1 MSASSH
7 VDPPQH
13 HHLHGF
19 STNTQLMMNL
29 FSKGELE
36 LLGGGEGL
44 RDDIGGPGISW
55 SANRLPED
63 MYPASGLGLAAAY
76 HDIKT
81 RLASLERENSS
92 IKRKLKH
99 YEVKFPMISEFGEE
113 RIVFY
118 SCEPIIKDTSVI
130 QSQTTNLQQR
140 INSLTQELQKSKER
154 EERLEEVIQAYEKIH
169 LEKSN
174 LQRDLDKMTTLAE
187 QHVERICSLES
198 ALRQRETSL
207 QKLSAQL
214 HSKDA
219 HQSELHASL
228 DVPREGRGPTL
239 QSSRSLDA
247 LSDLKL
253 QRLEAELEGA
263 RHQAEG
269 ACQREKELRAELQ
282 RLQQEVA
289 QLQEAQ
295 RQSQEM
301 APHCEHCDVEWIKK
315 AGDEQVNLALAY
327 TELTE
332 ELGRVRS
339 LAAKQSDLLR
349 YLSQE
354 PGRSLDK
361 VIGARTSGNRL
372 HFAISRP
379 PPTSQHLS
387 PTSPQCPSLSPDRLL
402 PTPSP
407 PLSLCDGPASYS
419 QQPTSSRLRA
429 KFQGRR
435 SYSEVSDPSAMQ
447 RPPTCFMRDPV
458 STLPKPRPLLGETQG
473 YSHNKSQLHTMLVG
487 LVRPASAHGAGG
499 GKGVGGGG
507 ERGGGSSLSSSPHHR
522 ALDLG
527 FPMPAEVHHLCRL
540 DNQPEPTPLV
550 TPPQSSDDE
559 EDVCMFLSPADSP
572 PRTLGAIGIVSSPPR
587 EQPLYPLFPSPRKQS
602 HHPSFSAPEGPS
614 TLACHLPPYMN
625 TEHAQSWPSINL
637 WMESEESAVRSCP
650 LCQLTFPT
658 GYPDDALIKHIDS
671 HLENSKI

>member
-1 MSASSH
+1 MKTEYQQDRELNKMAGLQTHPTS
-7 VDPPQH
+7 QH
-13 HHLHGF
+13 
-19 STNTQLMMNL
+19 SQLMMNL

-140 INSLTQELQKSKER
+140 INSLTQE
-154 EERLEEVIQAYEKIH
+154 
-169 LEKSN
+169 
-174 LQRDLDKMTTLAE
+174 
-187 QHVERICSLES
+187 HVERICSLES

-354 PGRSLDK
+354 P
-361 VIGARTSGNRL
+361 V
-372 HFAISRP
+372 SRP

-587 EQPLYPLFPSPRKQS
+587 EQPLYPSFPSPRKQS

>member
-1 MSASSH
+1 
-7 VDPPQH
+7 
-13 HHLHGF
+13 
-19 STNTQLMMNL
+19 MMDL
-29 FSKGELE
+29 FRRGELG

-44 RDDIGGPGISW
+44 RDDVAVSGISW
-55 SANRLPED
+55 SANRLPDD
-63 MYPASGLGLAAAY
+63 MYPASGLALAAAY

-113 RIVFY
+113 RILCC
-118 SCEPIIKDTSVI
+118 SCEPIVKDTSVI
-130 QSQTTNLQQR
+130 QSETTNLQQR

-174 LQRDLDKMTTLAE
+174 VQRDLDKM
-187 QHVERICSLES
+187 
-198 ALRQRETSL
+198 
-207 QKLSAQL
+207 KLSVQL
-214 HSKDA
+214 RSKDA
-219 HQSELHASL
+219 LKSQLHASL

-282 RLQQEVA
+282 RLQQEVD

-295 RQSQEM
+295 RQDLS
-301 APHCEHCDVEWIKK
+301 PHCEHCDVEWIKK

-332 ELGRVRS
+332 ELGRVRN
-339 LAAKQSDLLR
+339 LAVKQSDLLR
-349 YLSQE
+349 HVSQE
-354 PGRSLDK
+354 PVS
-361 VIGARTSGNRL
+361 
-372 HFAISRP
+372 HP
-379 PPTSQHLS
+379 PPAPQRLS
-387 PTSPQCPSLSPDRLL
+387 PTSPQRPPLSPDRLL
-402 PTPSP
+402 PTTSP
-407 PLSLCDGPASYS
+407 PLSPSGGPASYS
-419 QQPTSSRLRA
+419 HQPTSSRLRA

-435 SYSEVSDPSAMQ
+435 SYSEVSDPSAIQ
-447 RPPTCFMRDPV
+447 RAPARLMRDPV
-458 STLPKPRPLLGETQG
+458 STLPKPRPLLGELQG
-473 YSHNKSQLHTMLVG
+473 YGLQTKPQLRTALVG

-499 GKGVGGGG
+499 ERGGGGGG
-507 ERGGGSSLSSSPHHR
+507 ERGGGSSLSNSPHHC

-527 FPMPAEVHHLCRL
+527 FPLAAEVHHFCRL
-540 DNQPEPTPLV
+540 DNPPEPTPLV

-559 EDVCMFLSPADSP
+559 EDVCTYLSPAASP
-572 PRTLGAIGIVSSPPR
+572 PRTLGAIGIGSPSPR
-587 EQPLYPLFPSPRKQS
+587 EQPLHPSFQSPRKQP
-602 HHPSFSAPEGPS
+602 HHPSFSAPEGPA
-614 TLACHLPPYMN
+614 TLSCHLPPYMN

-637 WMESEESAVRSCP
+637 WMESEESAVRNCP

>member
-1 MSASSH
+1 M
-7 VDPPQH
+7 D
-13 HHLHGF
+13 
-19 STNTQLMMNL
+19 L
-29 FSKGELE
+29 FRRGELG

-44 RDDIGGPGISW
+44 RDDVAVSGISW
-55 SANRLPED
+55 STNRLPDD
-63 MYPASGLGLAAAY
+63 MYPASGLALAAAY

-99 YEVKFPMISEFGEE
+99 YEFPVMSDFGEE
-113 RIVFY
+113 RILCC
-118 SCEPIIKDTSVI
+118 SCEPIIKDTSII
-130 QSQTTNLQQR
+130 QSETTNLQQR
-140 INSLTQELQKSKER
+140 VNSLTQELQKSKER

-174 LQRDLDKMTTLAE
+174 VQRDLDKMTTLAE
-187 QHVERICSLES
+187 QHVEQIRSLES

-207 QKLSAQL
+207 QKLSVQL
-214 HSKDA
+214 HSKDVQTQR
-219 HQSELHASL
+219 HVGL

-263 RHQAEG
+263 RHQADG

-295 RQSQEM
+295 RQSQES
-301 APHCEHCDVEWIKK
+301 HCEHCDVEWIKK

-332 ELGRVRS
+332 ELGRIRN
-339 LAAKQSDLLR
+339 LAVKQGDLLHHV
-349 YLSQE
+349 SQE
-354 PGRSLDK
+354 P
-361 VIGARTSGNRL
+361 V
-372 HFAISRP
+372 SRP
-379 PPTSQHLS
+379 PPAPQRLS
-387 PTSPQCPSLSPDRLL
+387 PTSPQRPSLSPDRLL

-407 PLSLCDGPASYS
+407 PLSPNDGPASYS
-419 QQPTSSRLRA
+419 HQPTSSRLRA

-435 SYSEVSDPSAMQ
+435 SYSEVSDPSAIQ
-447 RPPTCFMRDPV
+447 RPQARLLRDPV
-458 STLPKPRPLLGETQG
+458 STLPKPRPLLGESQAYG
-473 YSHNKSQLHTMLVG
+473 QNKPQLRTSLVG

-499 GKGVGGGG
+499 ERGGGGGGGG
-507 ERGGGSSLSSSPHHR
+507 ERGGGSSLSSSPHHC

-527 FPMPAEVHHLCRL
+527 FPLNAEVHHFRHL
-540 DNQPEPTPLV
+540 DNPPEPTPLV

-559 EDVCMFLSPADSP
+559 EDVCPYLSPAASP
-572 PRTLGAIGIVSSPPR
+572 PRTLGAIVIGSASPR
-587 EQPLYPLFPSPRKQS
+587 EPPLHPSFPSPRKQP
-602 HHPSFSAPEGPS
+602 HHPSFSAPEGPA
-614 TLACHLPPYMN
+614 TLSCHLPPYMN

>member
-1 MSASSH
+1 MSDSSH

-13 HHLHGF
+13 HQHHHLHGF
-19 STNTQLMMNL
+19 PTEPYLMMDL
-29 FSKGELE
+29 FGRAELG

-44 RDDIGGPGISW
+44 RDDVGIPGISW
-55 SANRLPED
+55 SANRLPD
-63 MYPASGLGLAAAY
+63 DVYPTSGLALAAAY

-99 YEVKFPMISEFGEE
+99 YEFPMISEFGEE
-113 RIVFY
+113 RILCCSY
-118 SCEPIIKDTSVI
+118 EPIMKDTSVI
-130 QSQTTNLQQR
+130 QSETTNMQQR
-140 INSLTQELQKSKER
+140 INSLTQELQKGKER

-174 LQRDLDKMTTLAE
+174 VQRDLDKMSHLYLSLCMCQTTLAE
-187 QHVERICSLES
+187 QHVERIHSLEA

-214 HSKDA
+214 RSKDG
-219 HQSELHASL
+219 HQSQLHASL
-228 DVPREGRGPTL
+228 DVPREGRGPML

-253 QRLEAELEGA
+253 QQLEAELEGA

-295 RQSQEM
+295 TQSQELSL
-301 APHCEHCDVEWIKK
+301 HCEHCDVEWIKK

-349 YLSQE
+349 HVSQD
-354 PGRSLDK
+354 P
-361 VIGARTSGNRL
+361 V
-372 HFAISRP
+372 SRP
-379 PPTSQHLS
+379 NPAPQLLS
-387 PTSPQCPSLSPDRLL
+387 PTSPQRPSLSPDRLL
-402 PTPSP
+402 PSPSP
-407 PLSLCDGPASYS
+407 PLSPVDGPASYS
-419 QQPTSSRLRA
+419 HQPTSSRLRA

-435 SYSEVSDPSAMQ
+435 SYSEVSDPSAIQ
-447 RPPTCFMRDPV
+447 RPPARLMRDPV
-458 STLPKPRPLLGETQG
+458 STLPKPRSILSETQG
-473 YSHNKSQLHTMLVG
+473 YSKTKSHLLG

-499 GKGVGGGG
+499 ERRVGGGG
-507 ERGGGSSLSSSPHHR
+507 AERGGGSSLSSSPHHC

-527 FPMPAEVHHLCRL
+527 FPMVAEVHHFCRL
-540 DNQPEPTPLV
+540 DDPLEPTPLV

-559 EDVCMFLSPADSP
+559 EDVCTYLSPAASP
-572 PRTLGAIGIVSSPPR
+572 PRTLGAKGIGSLSPR
-587 EQPLYPLFPSPRKQS
+587 EQPIHPLFPSPRKQP
-602 HHPSFSAPEGPS
+602 HHPSFSAPEGPA
-614 TLACHLPPYMN
+614 TLSCHLPLYMN

-637 WMESEESAVRSCP
+637 WMESEESATRSCP

>member
-1 MSASSH
+1 
-7 VDPPQH
+7 
-13 HHLHGF
+13 
-19 STNTQLMMNL
+19 MMDL
-29 FSKGELE
+29 YGRGELG
-36 LLGGGEGL
+36 LLGGGESL
-44 RDDIGGPGISW
+44 RDDMGGSGITW
-55 SANRLPED
+55 SANRLSED
-63 MYPASGLGLAAAY
+63 MYPSSGLALAAAY

-99 YEVKFPMISEFGEE
+99 YEFPMISEFGEE
-113 RIVFY
+113 RIVCC
-118 SCEPIIKDTSVI
+118 SCEPIIKDASVI
-130 QSQTTNLQQR
+130 QSETTNLQQR

-174 LQRDLDKMTTLAE
+174 VQRDLDKMTTLAE

-207 QKLSAQL
+207 QKIGTQL
-214 HSKDA
+214 RSKEA
-219 HQSELHASL
+219 RQSQLHASL

-253 QRLEAELEGA
+253 QRLEAELDGA

-269 ACQREKELRAELQ
+269 ACQREKEMRVELQ
-282 RLQQEVA
+282 RLQQEA
-289 QLQEAQ
+289 SQLQKAQ
-295 RQSQEM
+295 RQSQEL

-332 ELGRVRS
+332 ELGRVRN

-349 YLSQE
+349 HVSQE
-354 PGRSLDK
+354 PG
-361 VIGARTSGNRL
+361 
-372 HFAISRP
+372 SRP
-379 PPTSQHLS
+379 PATPQRLS
-387 PTSPQCPSLSPDRLL
+387 PTSPQRPSLSPERLL

-407 PLSLCDGPASYS
+407 PLSLCDSPASYS

-435 SYSEVSDPSAMQ
+435 SYSEVSDPSAIH
-447 RPPTCFMRDPV
+447 RPPARLMRDPV

-473 YSHNKSQLHTMLVG
+473 YSQNKHQLRTALLG
-487 LVRPASAHGAGG
+487 LVRPASAHG
-499 GKGVGGGG
+499 G
-507 ERGGGSSLSSSPHHR
+507 ERGGGGGGRERAGGSSLTSSPHHC

-527 FPMPAEVHHLCRL
+527 FPRAAEGHHFCRL
-540 DNQPEPTPLV
+540 DDPPEPTPLV

-559 EDVCMFLSPADSP
+559 EDVCAYLSPADSP
-572 PRTLGAIGIVSSPPR
+572 PRTLGAIGILSSSPR
-587 EQPLYPLFPSPRKQS
+587 EQPLHPSFPSPRKQP
-602 HHPSFSAPEGPS
+602 HHPSFSAPEGPA
-614 TLACHLPPYMN
+614 TLSCHLPPYMN

>member
-1 MSASSH
+1 M
-7 VDPPQH
+7 D
-13 HHLHGF
+13 
-19 STNTQLMMNL
+19 
-29 FSKGELE
+29 
-36 LLGGGEGL
+36 
-44 RDDIGGPGISW
+44 
-55 SANRLPED
+55 
-63 MYPASGLGLAAAY
+63 
-76 HDIKT
+76 KT
-81 RLASLERENSS
+81 L
-92 IKRKLKH
+92 
-99 YEVKFPMISEFGEE
+99 
-113 RIVFY
+113 
-118 SCEPIIKDTSVI
+118 D
-130 QSQTTNLQQR
+130 
-140 INSLTQELQKSKER
+140 LQKSKER
-154 EERLEEVIQAYEKIH
+154 EERLEEVLQAYEKIH

-295 RQSQEM
+295 RQEM

-354 PGRSLDK
+354 P
-361 VIGARTSGNRL
+361 V
-372 HFAISRP
+372 SRP

-499 GKGVGGGG
+499 GKGSAHASAPCKLNVK
-507 ERGGGSSLSSSPHHR
+507 RHFSYR
-522 ALDLG
+522 
-527 FPMPAEVHHLCRL
+527 FWV
-540 DNQPEPTPLV
+540 PLV
-550 TPPQSSDDE
+550 
-559 EDVCMFLSPADSP
+559 
-572 PRTLGAIGIVSSPPR
+572 
-587 EQPLYPLFPSPRKQS
+587 
-602 HHPSFSAPEGPS
+602 SAPEGPS

>member
-1 MSASSH
+1 MSHSSH

-13 HHLHGF
+13 RQKHHLHRRGF
-19 STNTQLMMNL
+19 STESYLMMDL
-29 FSKGELE
+29 FRRGELG

-44 RDDIGGPGISW
+44 RDDVGVSGISW
-55 SANRLPED
+55 SANRLSED
-63 MYPASGLGLAAAY
+63 VYPASGLALAAAY

-113 RIVFY
+113 RILCC
-118 SCEPIIKDTSVI
+118 SCDSIIKDTSVI
-130 QSQTTNLQQR
+130 QSETTNLQQR
-140 INSLTQELQKSKER
+140 VNSLTQELQKSKER

-174 LQRDLDKMTTLAE
+174 VQRDLDKMTTLAE
-187 QHVERICSLES
+187 QHMERICSLES

-214 HSKDA
+214 RSKDA
-219 HQSELHASL
+219 HQSQLHASL

-269 ACQREKELRAELQ
+269 ACQREKELRVELQ

-295 RQSQEM
+295 SQSQELP
-301 APHCEHCDVEWIKK
+301 AHCEHCDVEWIKK

-332 ELGRVRS
+332 ELGRVHG
-339 LAAKQSDLLR
+339 LAIKQSDLLR
-349 YLSQE
+349 QVSQE
-354 PGRSLDK
+354 PVPR
-361 VIGARTSGNRL
+361 AHPAPQR
-372 HFAISRP
+372 
-379 PPTSQHLS
+379 LS
-387 PTSPQCPSLSPDRLL
+387 PNSSQRASLSPDRLL
-402 PTPSP
+402 PTTSP
-407 PLSLCDGPASYS
+407 PLSPNAGPASYS
-419 QQPTSSRLRA
+419 HQPTSSRLRA

-435 SYSEVSDPSAMQ
+435 SYSEVSDPSAVQ
-447 RPPTCFMRDPV
+447 RAPARLMRDPV
-458 STLPKPRPLLGETQG
+458 STLPKPRSLLGEMHG
-473 YSHNKSQLHTMLVG
+473 YGQTKAQLRT
-487 LVRPASAHGAGG
+487 
-499 GKGVGGGG
+499 
-507 ERGGGSSLSSSPHHR
+507 SL
-522 ALDLG
+522 
-527 FPMPAEVHHLCRL
+527 VHHFCHL

-559 EDVCMFLSPADSP
+559 EDVCAFLSPLGSP
-572 PRTLGAIGIVSSPPR
+572 PQTLGAIGISSSSPR
-587 EQPLYPLFPSPRKQS
+587 EHSICPSFPSPRKQP
-602 HHPSFSAPEGPS
+602 HHPSFSAPEGPA
-614 TLACHLPPYMN
+614 TLSCHLPPYMN

-637 WMESEESAVRSCP
+637 WMESEESTIRSCP

>member
-1 MSASSH
+1 
-7 VDPPQH
+7 
-13 HHLHGF
+13 
-19 STNTQLMMNL
+19 MMDL
-29 FSKGELE
+29 FGRGELG

-44 RDDIGGPGISW
+44 KDDVGVPGISW
-55 SANRLPED
+55 SANHLLDD
-63 MYPASGLGLAAAY
+63 MYPASGLALAAAY

-99 YEVKFPMISEFGEE
+99 YEVKFPVIDDFGGEK
-113 RIVFY
+113 ILCH
-118 SCEPIIKDTSVI
+118 SCEPLLNDKSLL
-130 QSQTTNLQQR
+130 QSETTNLQQR

-154 EERLEEVIQAYEKIH
+154 EERLAEVIEAYEKIH

-174 LQRDLDKMTTLAE
+174 VQRELDKMTTLAE
-187 QHVERICSLES
+187 QHVERIHSLES
-198 ALRQRETSL
+198 VLRQRENSL

-214 HSKDA
+214 RSKDA
-219 HQSELHASL
+219 HRPQSYANLN
-228 DVPREGRGPTL
+228 VPRGRGPTL

-269 ACQREKELRAELQ
+269 ACHREKELRAELQ
-282 RLQQEVA
+282 RLQLEVGQFREKRRQAQEVM
-289 QLQEAQ
+289 
-295 RQSQEM
+295 S
-301 APHCEHCDVEWIKK
+301 HCEHCDVEWIKK

-332 ELGRVRS
+332 ELGRLRD
-339 LAAKQSDLLR
+339 LAAKQTDLLR
-349 YLSQE
+349 QTSQE
-354 PGRSLDK
+354 S
-361 VIGARTSGNRL
+361 VT
-372 HFAISRP
+372 RP
-379 PPTSQHLS
+379 LSAPQRLS
-387 PTSPQCPSLSPDRLL
+387 PTSPQRHPSLSPDRLL
-402 PTPSP
+402 PTASP
-407 PLSLCDGPASYS
+407 PVSPSNGPASYS
-419 QQPTSSRLRA
+419 HQPTSSRLRA

-435 SYSEVSDPSAMQ
+435 SYSEVSDPSAVQ
-447 RPPTCFMRDPV
+447 WPPVRLIRDLV

-473 YSHNKSQLHTMLVG
+473 YTQNKPQLRASIVG

-499 GKGVGGGG
+499 ERGGGGGG

-522 ALDLG
+522 GLDLG
-527 FPMPAEVHHLCRL
+527 FPLPTEVCHFHHH
-540 DNQPEPTPLV
+540 DSPPEPTPLV

-559 EDVCMFLSPADSP
+559 EDVCTYLSPAASP
-572 PRTLGAIGIVSSPPR
+572 PQTLGATGISSSSPR
-587 EQPLYPLFPSPRKQS
+587 EKPALHPSFPSPRKQPN
-602 HHPSFSAPEGPS
+602 HPSFSAPEGPT
-614 TLACHLPPYMN
+614 TLSCHLPAYLN
-625 TEHAQSWPSINL
+625 ATHAQSWPSINL
-637 WMESEESAVRSCP
+637 WMESEESAARNCP

>member
-1 MSASSH
+1 MQMIGKASY
-7 VDPPQH
+7 
-13 HHLHGF
+13 
-19 STNTQLMMNL
+19 LMMDL
-29 FSKGELE
+29 FGRAELG

-44 RDDIGGPGISW
+44 RDDVGIPGISW
-55 SANRLPED
+55 SANRLPD
-63 MYPASGLGLAAAY
+63 DVYPTSGLALAAAY

-99 YEVKFPMISEFGEE
+99 YEFPMISEFGEE
-113 RIVFY
+113 RILCCSY
-118 SCEPIIKDTSVI
+118 EPIMKDTSVI
-130 QSQTTNLQQR
+130 QSETTNMQQR
-140 INSLTQELQKSKER
+140 INSLTQE
-154 EERLEEVIQAYEKIH
+154 
-169 LEKSN
+169 
-174 LQRDLDKMTTLAE
+174 TTLAE
-187 QHVERICSLES
+187 QHVERIHSLEA

-214 HSKDA
+214 RSKDG
-219 HQSELHASL
+219 HQSQLHASL
-228 DVPREGRGPTL
+228 DVPREGRGPML

-253 QRLEAELEGA
+253 QQLEAELEGA

-295 RQSQEM
+295 TQSQELSL
-301 APHCEHCDVEWIKK
+301 HCEHCDVEWIKK

-349 YLSQE
+349 HVSQD
-354 PGRSLDK
+354 P
-361 VIGARTSGNRL
+361 V
-372 HFAISRP
+372 SRP
-379 PPTSQHLS
+379 NPAPQLLS
-387 PTSPQCPSLSPDRLL
+387 PTSPQRPSLSPDRLL
-402 PTPSP
+402 PSPSP
-407 PLSLCDGPASYS
+407 PLSPVDGPASYS
-419 QQPTSSRLRA
+419 HQPTSSRLRA

-435 SYSEVSDPSAMQ
+435 SYSEVSDPSAIQ
-447 RPPTCFMRDPV
+447 RPPARLMRDPV
-458 STLPKPRPLLGETQG
+458 STLPKPRSILSETQG
-473 YSHNKSQLHTMLVG
+473 YSKTKSHLLG

-499 GKGVGGGG
+499 ERRVGGGG
-507 ERGGGSSLSSSPHHR
+507 AERGGGSSLSSSPHHC

-527 FPMPAEVHHLCRL
+527 FPMVAEVHHFCRL
-540 DNQPEPTPLV
+540 DDPLEPTPLV

-559 EDVCMFLSPADSP
+559 E
-572 PRTLGAIGIVSSPPR
+572 
-587 EQPLYPLFPSPRKQS
+587 
-602 HHPSFSAPEGPS
+602 
-614 TLACHLPPYMN
+614 
-625 TEHAQSWPSINL
+625 L
-637 WMESEESAVRSCP
+637 WMESEESATRSCP

>member
-1 MSASSH
+1 MSTLLSTMH
-7 VDPPQH
+7 QH
-13 HHLHGF
+13 RHLHGF
-19 STNTQLMMNL
+19 STEI
-29 FSKGELE
+29 GELG
-36 LLGGGEGL
+36 LLGGEGL
-44 RDDIGGPGISW
+44 RDDVAVSGISW
-55 SANRLPED
+55 SADRLPED
-63 MYPASGLGLAAAY
+63 MYPASGLALAAAY

-99 YEVKFPMISEFGEE
+99 YEFPMISEFGEE
-113 RIVFY
+113 RILCC

-130 QSQTTNLQQR
+130 QSETTNLQQR
-140 INSLTQELQKSKER
+140 INSLTHELQKSKER

-174 LQRDLDKMTTLAE
+174 VQRDLDKMTTLAE
-187 QHVERICSLES
+187 QHVEQICSLES
-198 ALRQRETSL
+198 AVRQRETSL

-214 HSKDA
+214 RSKDA
-219 HQSELHASL
+219 HHSQLHASL
-228 DVPREGRGPTL
+228 NVPREGRGPTL
-239 QSSRSLDA
+239 QSSHSLDA

-263 RHQAEG
+263 RHQAEAAG
-269 ACQREKELRAELQ
+269 QREKELRAEFQ

-289 QLQEAQ
+289 LLQEAQ
-295 RQSQEM
+295 RQPRDLST
-301 APHCEHCDVEWIKK
+301 HCEHCDVEWIKK

-332 ELGRVRS
+332 ELGRVRN
-339 LAAKQSDLLR
+339 LAVKQSDILR
-349 YLSQE
+349 LVSQE
-354 PGRSLDK
+354 PVS
-361 VIGARTSGNRL
+361 RL
-372 HFAISRP
+372 TATPQR
-379 PPTSQHLS
+379 LS
-387 PTSPQCPSLSPDRLL
+387 PTSSQRPSLSPDRHL

-407 PLSLCDGPASYS
+407 PLSPSNGPASYS
-419 QQPTSSRLRA
+419 HQPTCSRLRA

-435 SYSEVSDPSAMQ
+435 SYSEVSDPSGIH
-447 RPPTCFMRDPV
+447 RPRAQLMRDPV
-458 STLPKPRPLLGETQG
+458 STLPKPRPLLGEMQG
-473 YSHNKSQLHTMLVG
+473 YGQTKSQLRTSLVG

-499 GKGVGGGG
+499 ERGGGGGG
-507 ERGGGSSLSSSPHHR
+507 ERCGGSSLSSSPRHC

-527 FPMPAEVHHLCRL
+527 FPLAAEVHHFCRL
-540 DNQPEPTPLV
+540 DDPPEPTPLV

-559 EDVCMFLSPADSP
+559 EDVCSYLSPPASP
-572 PRTLGAIGIVSSPPR
+572 PRTLGAIGIGSSSPR
-587 EQPLYPLFPSPRKQS
+587 EQPLHPSFPSPRKQP
-602 HHPSFSAPEGPS
+602 HHPSFSSPEGPA
-614 TLACHLPPYMN
+614 TLSCHLPPYMN

>member
-1 MSASSH
+1 M
-7 VDPPQH
+7 D
-13 HHLHGF
+13 
-19 STNTQLMMNL
+19 L
-29 FSKGELE
+29 FRRGELG
-36 LLGGGEGL
+36 LLGGGGEGL
-44 RDDIGGPGISW
+44 RDDVGVPGISW

-63 MYPASGLGLAAAY
+63 MYPASGLALAAAY

-99 YEVKFPMISEFGEE
+99 YEVKFPVISDFGEE
-113 RIVFY
+113 RILCC
-118 SCEPIIKDTSVI
+118 SCEPIFKDTSVI
-130 QSQTTNLQQR
+130 QSETTNLQQR

-174 LQRDLDKMTTLAE
+174 VQRDLDKMTTLAE
-187 QHVERICSLES
+187 QHMERICGLES

-214 HSKDA
+214 RSKDA
-219 HQSELHASL
+219 HQSQLHASL

-239 QSSRSLDA
+239 QSSHSLDA

-263 RHQAEG
+263 QQQAQG
-269 ACQREKELRAELQ
+269 ACQREKELRAEFQ
-282 RLQQEVA
+282 RVQQEVA

-295 RQSQEM
+295 RQSQELS
-301 APHCEHCDVEWIKK
+301 PHCEHCNVEWIKK

-332 ELGRVRS
+332 ELGRVRN
-339 LAAKQSDLLR
+339 LAVKQSELLR
-349 YLSQE
+349 HVSQE
-354 PGRSLDK
+354 PP
-361 VIGARTSGNRL
+361 V
-372 HFAISRP
+372 SRP
-379 PPTSQHLS
+379 SPAPQRLS
-387 PTSPQCPSLSPDRLL
+387 PTSPQHPSLSPDRLL
-402 PTPSP
+402 PNPSP
-407 PLSLCDGPASYS
+407 PLSPNDGPASYS
-419 QQPTSSRLRA
+419 HQPTCSRLRA

-435 SYSEVSDPSAMQ
+435 SYSEVSDPSGIH
-447 RPPTCFMRDPV
+447 RPPARLMRDPV
-458 STLPKPRPLLGETQG
+458 STLPKPRPLLGEMQG
-473 YSHNKSQLHTMLVG
+473 YGQNKPQLRTSLVG

-499 GKGVGGGG
+499 ERGGGGGG
-507 ERGGGSSLSSSPHHR
+507 ERAGGSSLSSSPHQS

-527 FPMPAEVHHLCRL
+527 FPLATEIHHFRRL
-540 DNQPEPTPLV
+540 DNPPEPTPLV

-559 EDVCMFLSPADSP
+559 EDVCTYLSPAASP
-572 PRTLGAIGIVSSPPR
+572 PRTLGAIGIGSSSPR
-587 EQPLYPLFPSPRKQS
+587 EQPLHPSFPSPRKQP
-602 HHPSFSAPEGPS
+602 HHPSFSSPEGPA
-614 TLACHLPPYMN
+614 TLSCHLPLYMN

>member
-1 MSASSH
+1 
-7 VDPPQH
+7 
-13 HHLHGF
+13 
-19 STNTQLMMNL
+19 MMDL
-29 FSKGELE
+29 FGRGELG

-44 RDDIGGPGISW
+44 RDDVPGIRW

-63 MYPASGLGLAAAY
+63 MYPASGLALAAAY
-76 HDIKT
+76 HDIKI

-99 YEVKFPMISEFGEE
+99 YEVKFPMISGFGEE
-113 RIVFY
+113 GILCC
-118 SCEPIIKDTSVI
+118 SCDPMIKDTSTI
-130 QSQTTNLQQR
+130 QSETTNLQQR
-140 INSLTQELQKSKER
+140 INSLTQELQQSKER

-174 LQRDLDKMTTLAE
+174 VQRDLDKMTTLAE

-198 ALRQRETSL
+198 ALRQRENSL
-207 QKLSAQL
+207 QKLSAKL
-214 HSKDA
+214 RTKDT
-219 HQSELHASL
+219 HQTQLHASL

-263 RHQAEG
+263 LHQAEG
-269 ACQREKELRAELQ
+269 ACQREKELRAEVQ

-295 RQSQEM
+295 RQSQDLS
-301 APHCEHCDVEWIKK
+301 PHCEHCDVEWIKK

-332 ELGRVRS
+332 ELGRIRS
-339 LAAKQSDLLR
+339 LAVKQSDLLR
-349 YLSQE
+349 HVSQE
-354 PGRSLDK
+354 PVS
-361 VIGARTSGNRL
+361 
-372 HFAISRP
+372 HP
-379 PPTSQHLS
+379 PLASQHFS

-407 PLSLCDGPASYS
+407 PLSPSNGPASYS
-419 QQPTSSRLRA
+419 HQPTSNRLRA

-435 SYSEVSDPSAMQ
+435 SYSEVSDPSVIH
-447 RPPTCFMRDPV
+447 RPSACLRRDTV
-458 STLPKPRPLLGETQG
+458 STLPKPRTILGETQA
-473 YSHNKSQLHTMLVG
+473 YSQAKPQIRTSLAG

-499 GKGVGGGG
+499 ERGGGGGG
-507 ERGGGSSLSSSPHHR
+507 ERGGGSSLTSTPHHC

-527 FPMPAEVHHLCRL
+527 FPLAAEVHHFCRL
-540 DNQPEPTPLV
+540 DNPPEPTPLV

-559 EDVCMFLSPADSP
+559 EDVCTYLSPAASP
-572 PRTLGAIGIVSSPPR
+572 PRTLGAIGIGSSSPR
-587 EQPLYPLFPSPRKQS
+587 EQPLHSSFTSPRKQP
-602 HHPSFSAPEGPS
+602 HLPSISAPEGNT
-614 TLACHLPPYMN
+614 TLSCHLPPYMN

-637 WMESEESAVRSCP
+637 WMESEENAVRSCP

>member
-1 MSASSH
+1 
-7 VDPPQH
+7 
-13 HHLHGF
+13 
-19 STNTQLMMNL
+19 MMDL
-29 FSKGELE
+29 FRRGELG

-44 RDDIGGPGISW
+44 RDDVGISDISW
-55 SANRLPED
+55 SPTQLPED
-63 MYPASGLGLAAAY
+63 IYPASGLALAAAY

-92 IKRKLKH
+92 IKRKLKR

-113 RIVFY
+113 RTLCC
-118 SCEPIIKDTSVI
+118 SCEPIIKDTSEI
-130 QSQTTNLQQR
+130 QSETTNLQQR

-169 LEKSN
+169 IEKSN
-174 LQRDLDKMTTLAE
+174 VQRDLDKMTTLAE
-187 QHVERICSLES
+187 QHVEQICSLES

-207 QKLSAQL
+207 HKLSAQL
-214 HSKDA
+214 RSKDA
-219 HQSELHASL
+219 HQSHVHASL
-228 DVPREGRGPTL
+228 DVPREGRGLTL

-253 QRLEAELEGA
+253 QRLEAELERA

-269 ACQREKELRAELQ
+269 ACHREKEQRAELQ
-282 RLQQEVA
+282 RLQKEVA

-301 APHCEHCDVEWIKK
+301 PPHCEHCDVEWIQK

-339 LAAKQSDLLR
+339 LTVKQSDLLR
-349 YLSQE
+349 HVSQE
-354 PGRSLDK
+354 AVS
-361 VIGARTSGNRL
+361 
-372 HFAISRP
+372 HP
-379 PPTSQHLS
+379 PPAPQRLS
-387 PTSPQCPSLSPDRLL
+387 PTSPQHPLLSPDRLL

-407 PLSLCDGPASYS
+407 PLSPNDGPASYS
-419 QQPTSSRLRA
+419 PAPQRLSPTSPQHPLLSPDRLLPTPSPPLSPNDGPASYSHQPTSSRLRA

-435 SYSEVSDPSAMQ
+435 SYSEVSDLSAIQ
-447 RPPTCFMRDPV
+447 RPTARLMNDPV
-458 STLPKPRPLLGETQG
+458 STLPKSRPLLGEMHGYGQTKTQLRT
-473 YSHNKSQLHTMLVG
+473 SLVG

-499 GKGVGGGG
+499 ERGGGGGG
-507 ERGGGSSLSSSPHHR
+507 ERGGGSSLSSSPHHC

-527 FPMPAEVHHLCRL
+527 FPLAAEVHHFCRL
-540 DNQPEPTPLV
+540 DNSPEPTPLV

-559 EDVCMFLSPADSP
+559 EDVCTYLSPAASP
-572 PRTLGAIGIVSSPPR
+572 PRTLGAIGIGSSSPRKLPL
-587 EQPLYPLFPSPRKQS
+587 QPSFPSPRKLP
-602 HHPSFSAPEGPS
+602 HHPSFSAPEGPA
-614 TLACHLPPYMN
+614 TLSCRLPPYMN
-625 TEHAQSWPSINL
+625 NEHAQSWPSINL
-637 WMESEESAVRSCP
+637 WMESEESTVRSCP

>member
-1 MSASSH
+1 
-7 VDPPQH
+7 
-13 HHLHGF
+13 
-19 STNTQLMMNL
+19 MMDL
-29 FSKGELE
+29 FRRGELG

-44 RDDIGGPGISW
+44 RDDGGVSGISW

-63 MYPASGLGLAAAY
+63 MYPASGLALAAAY

-99 YEVKFPMISEFGEE
+99 YEFPMISEFGEE
-113 RIVFY
+113 RILCC
-118 SCEPIIKDTSVI
+118 SCEPIIKDTTVI
-130 QSQTTNLQQR
+130 QSETTNLQQR

-174 LQRDLDKMTTLAE
+174 VQRDLDKMTTLAE

-198 ALRQRETSL
+198 ALRQRESSL

-214 HSKDA
+214 RSKDA
-219 HQSELHASL
+219 HQSQLHTSL

-295 RQSQEM
+295 RQSRDLSS
-301 APHCEHCDVEWIKK
+301 HCEHCDVEWIKK

-332 ELGRVRS
+332 ELGRVRD
-339 LAAKQSDLLR
+339 LAVKQSDLLR
-349 YLSQE
+349 HVSQE
-354 PGRSLDK
+354 P
-361 VIGARTSGNRL
+361 
-372 HFAISRP
+372 ISRP
-379 PPTSQHLS
+379 PPAPQRLS
-387 PTSPQCPSLSPDRLL
+387 PTSPRRSSLSPDRLL
-402 PTPSP
+402 PATSP
-407 PLSLCDGPASYS
+407 PLSPNDGPASYS
-419 QQPTSSRLRA
+419 HQPTSSRLRA

-435 SYSEVSDPSAMQ
+435 SYSEVSDPSAIQ
-447 RPPTCFMRDPV
+447 RPPARLMRDPV
-458 STLPKPRPLLGETQG
+458 STLPKPRPLLGEMQG
-473 YSHNKSQLHTMLVG
+473 YGQTKAQLRTSLVG

-499 GKGVGGGG
+499 ERGGGGGGG
-507 ERGGGSSLSSSPHHR
+507 ERGGVSSLSSSPHHC

-527 FPMPAEVHHLCRL
+527 FPLAAEVTVHHFCHL
-540 DNQPEPTPLV
+540 DDPPEPTPLV

-559 EDVCMFLSPADSP
+559 EDVCTYLSPAASP
-572 PRTLGAIGIVSSPPR
+572 PQTLGAIGIGSSSPR
-587 EQPLYPLFPSPRKQS
+587 EQPLHPSFPSPRKQP
-602 HHPSFSAPEGPS
+602 HHPSFSAPEGPA
-614 TLACHLPPYMN
+614 TLSCHLPPYMN

>member
-1 MSASSH
+1 
-7 VDPPQH
+7 
-13 HHLHGF
+13 
-19 STNTQLMMNL
+19 
-29 FSKGELE
+29 
-36 LLGGGEGL
+36 
-44 RDDIGGPGISW
+44 
-55 SANRLPED
+55 
-63 MYPASGLGLAAAY
+63 MYPASGLALAAAY

-113 RIVFY
+113 RILCC
-118 SCEPIIKDTSVI
+118 SCEPIVKDTSVI
-130 QSQTTNLQQR
+130 QSETTNLQQR

-174 LQRDLDKMTTLAE
+174 VQRDLDKMTTLAE
-187 QHVERICSLES
+187 QHVDRIHSLES

-207 QKLSAQL
+207 QKLSVQL
-214 HSKDA
+214 RSKDA
-219 HQSELHASL
+219 LQSQLHASL

-282 RLQQEVA
+282 RLQQEVD

-295 RQSQEM
+295 RQSLSL
-301 APHCEHCDVEWIKK
+301 CCR
-315 AGDEQVNLALAY
+315 VNLALAY

-332 ELGRVRS
+332 ELGRVRN
-339 LAAKQSDLLR
+339 LAVKQSDLLR
-349 YLSQE
+349 HVSQE
-354 PGRSLDK
+354 PVS
-361 VIGARTSGNRL
+361 
-372 HFAISRP
+372 HP
-379 PPTSQHLS
+379 PPAPQRLS
-387 PTSPQCPSLSPDRLL
+387 PTSPQRPPLSPDRLL
-402 PTPSP
+402 PTASP
-407 PLSLCDGPASYS
+407 PLSPSGGPASYS
-419 QQPTSSRLRA
+419 HQPTSSRLRA

-435 SYSEVSDPSAMQ
+435 SYSEVSDPSAIQ
-447 RPPTCFMRDPV
+447 RAPARLMRDPV
-458 STLPKPRPLLGETQG
+458 STLPKPRPLLGELQG
-473 YSHNKSQLHTMLVG
+473 YGLQTKPQLRTALVG

-499 GKGVGGGG
+499 ERGGGGGG
-507 ERGGGSSLSSSPHHR
+507 ERGGGSSLSNSPHHC

-527 FPMPAEVHHLCRL
+527 FPLAAEVHHFCRL
-540 DNQPEPTPLV
+540 DNPPEPTPLV

-559 EDVCMFLSPADSP
+559 EDVCTYLSPAASP
-572 PRTLGAIGIVSSPPR
+572 PRTLGAIGIGLSSPR
-587 EQPLYPLFPSPRKQS
+587 EQPLHPSFPSPRKQP
-602 HHPSFSAPEGPS
+602 HHPSFSAPEGPA
-614 TLACHLPPYMN
+614 TLSCHLPPYMN

-637 WMESEESAVRSCP
+637 WMESEESAVRNCP

>member
-1 MSASSH
+1 MSDSSH

-13 HHLHGF
+13 HQHHQHHHLHGF
-19 STNTQLMMNL
+19 ITETCLMMDL
-29 FSKGELE
+29 FGRGELG

-44 RDDIGGPGISW
+44 RDDVGVPGISW
-55 SANRLPED
+55 SPSRLPDD
-63 MYPASGLGLAAAY
+63 MYPASGLALAAAY

-99 YEVKFPMISEFGEE
+99 YEFPMISEFGEE
-113 RIVFY
+113 RILCC
-118 SCEPIIKDTSVI
+118 SCEPIMKDTSVI
-130 QSQTTNLQQR
+130 QSETTNLQQR

-174 LQRDLDKMTTLAE
+174 VQRDLDKMTTLAE
-187 QHVERICSLES
+187 QHVERIHSLEV

-214 HSKDA
+214 RSKDA
-219 HQSELHASL
+219 HQSQLHASL

-269 ACQREKELRAELQ
+269 ACQREKELRAEFQ

-295 RQSQEM
+295 RQSQELI
-301 APHCEHCDVEWIKK
+301 PHCEHCDVEWIKK

-339 LAAKQSDLLR
+339 LAVKQSDLLR
-349 YLSQE
+349 HVSRD
-354 PGRSLDK
+354 P
-361 VIGARTSGNRL
+361 V
-372 HFAISRP
+372 SRP
-379 PPTSQHLS
+379 IPAPQRLS
-387 PTSPQCPSLSPDRLL
+387 PTSPQRPSLSPDRLL

-407 PLSLCDGPASYS
+407 PLSPVNGPASYS
-419 QQPTSSRLRA
+419 HQLTSSRLRA

-435 SYSEVSDPSAMQ
+435 SYSEVSDPSAIQ
-447 RPPTCFMRDPV
+447 RPPARLMRDPV
-458 STLPKPRPLLGETQG
+458 STLPKPRPLLGERQG
-473 YSHNKSQLHTMLVG
+473 YSQNKSQLRTSLLG
-487 LVRPASAHGAGG
+487 PVRPASAHGAGG
-499 GKGVGGGG
+499 ERGGGGGG
-507 ERGGGSSLSSSPHHR
+507 ERGGGSSLSSSPHHC

-527 FPMPAEVHHLCRL
+527 FPMAAEVHHFCHL
-540 DNQPEPTPLV
+540 DDPPEPTPLV

-559 EDVCMFLSPADSP
+559 EDVCTYLSPPTSP
-572 PRTLGAIGIVSSPPR
+572 PRTLGAIGIGSTSPR
-587 EQPLYPLFPSPRKQS
+587 EQPIHPLFPSPRKQP
-602 HHPSFSAPEGPS
+602 HHPSFSAPEGPA
-614 TLACHLPPYMN
+614 TLSCHLPLYMN

-637 WMESEESAVRSCP
+637 WMESEESAARSCP

>member
-1 MSASSH
+1 
-7 VDPPQH
+7 
-13 HHLHGF
+13 
-19 STNTQLMMNL
+19 MMDL
-29 FSKGELE
+29 FGRGELG

-44 RDDIGGPGISW
+44 RDDVGVPGISW
-55 SANRLPED
+55 SSSRLPDD
-63 MYPASGLGLAAAY
+63 MYPASRLALAAAY

-92 IKRKLKH
+92 IKRKLKN

-113 RIVFY
+113 RILCC
-118 SCEPIIKDTSVI
+118 SCEPIMKDTSVI
-130 QSQTTNLQQR
+130 QSETTNLQQR

-174 LQRDLDKMTTLAE
+174 VQRDLDKMTTLVE
-187 QHVERICSLES
+187 QHVERIHSLEL

-214 HSKDA
+214 RSKDA
-219 HQSELHASL
+219 HHSQLNPSL

-253 QRLEAELEGA
+253 QRLEGQLAHWMFILVS
-263 RHQAEG
+263 
-269 ACQREKELRAELQ
+269 
-282 RLQQEVA
+282 QEVA
-289 QLQEAQ
+289 T
-295 RQSQEM
+295 
-301 APHCEHCDVEWIKK
+301 HCEHCNVEWIKK

-339 LAAKQSDLLR
+339 LAAKQSDLLHV
-349 YLSQE
+349 SQE
-354 PGRSLDK
+354 PASP
-361 VIGARTSGNRL
+361 V
-372 HFAISRP
+372 SRP
-379 PPTSQHLS
+379 PPPPQRLS
-387 PTSPQCPSLSPDRLL
+387 PTSPQRPSLSPDRLL
-402 PTPSP
+402 STPSSP
-407 PLSLCDGPASYS
+407 STSDSPTSYAH
-419 QQPTSSRLRA
+419 QPTSSRLRA

-435 SYSEVSDPSAMQ
+435 SYSEVSDPSAIQ
-447 RPPTCFMRDPV
+447 RPQDRLMWDPV

-473 YSHNKSQLHTMLVG
+473 YGQSKSQLRTSLLG
-487 LVRPASAHGAGG
+487 LVRPASAHGAGEERG
-499 GKGVGGGG
+499 GGGGG
-507 ERGGGSSLSSSPHHR
+507 ERGGGSSLSSSPHHC

-527 FPMPAEVHHLCRL
+527 FPVAAEVHHFCHL
-540 DNQPEPTPLV
+540 DDPLEPTPLV

-559 EDVCMFLSPADSP
+559 EDVCTYLSPAASP
-572 PRTLGAIGIVSSPPR
+572 PRTLGAAGIGSS
-587 EQPLYPLFPSPRKQS
+587 QPLHPSFPSPRKQPQ
-602 HHPSFSAPEGPS
+602 HPSFSAPEGPA
-614 TLACHLPPYMN
+614 TLSCHLPLYMN

-637 WMESEESAVRSCP
+637 WMEPEESAARSCP

>member
-1 MSASSH
+1 MSDSSH

-13 HHLHGF
+13 HQHHHLHGF
-19 STNTQLMMNL
+19 SAQTQLMMDL
-29 FSKGELE
+29 FRRGELG

-44 RDDIGGPGISW
+44 RDDVGVSGISW
-55 SANRLPED
+55 TTNRLPDD
-63 MYPASGLGLAAAY
+63 MYPASGLALAAAY

-99 YEVKFPMISEFGEE
+99 YEFPMMSDFGEE
-113 RIVFY
+113 RILCC
-118 SCEPIIKDTSVI
+118 SCEPLIKDTSII
-130 QSQTTNLQQR
+130 QSETTNLQQR

-174 LQRDLDKMTTLAE
+174 IQRDLDKMTTLAE
-187 QHVERICSLES
+187 QHVEQIRSLES

-214 HSKDA
+214 HSKDL
-219 HQSELHASL
+219 HQAQRQAGL

-263 RHQAEG
+263 RHQADG
-269 ACQREKELRAELQ
+269 ACKREKELRAELQ
-282 RLQQEVA
+282 RLQQELA

-295 RQSQEM
+295 RQSQES
-301 APHCEHCDVEWIKK
+301 HCEHCDVEWIKK

-332 ELGRVRS
+332 ELGRIRD
-339 LAAKQSDLLR
+339 LAMKQSDLLQHI
-349 YLSQE
+349 SQE
-354 PGRSLDK
+354 Q
-361 VIGARTSGNRL
+361 V
-372 HFAISRP
+372 SRP
-379 PPTSQHLS
+379 PPAPQRLS
-387 PTSPQCPSLSPDRLL
+387 PTSPQRPSLSPDRLL

-407 PLSLCDGPASYS
+407 PLSPNDGPASYS
-419 QQPTSSRLRA
+419 HQPTSSRLRA

-435 SYSEVSDPSAMQ
+435 SYSEVSDPSAIQ
-447 RPPTCFMRDPV
+447 RPQARLLRDPV
-458 STLPKPRPLLGETQG
+458 STLPKPRSLLGDG
-473 YSHNKSQLHTMLVG
+473 YAQTKHQLRASLVG

-499 GKGVGGGG
+499 ERGGGGGGG
-507 ERGGGSSLSSSPHHR
+507 ERGGGSSLSSSPHHC

-527 FPMPAEVHHLCRL
+527 FPLNTEVHHFRHH
-540 DNQPEPTPLV
+540 DNPPEPTPLV

-559 EDVCMFLSPADSP
+559 EDVCPYLSPAASP
-572 PRTLGAIGIVSSPPR
+572 PRTLGAIGIGSPSPR
-587 EQPLYPLFPSPRKQS
+587 EQPLHPPFPSPRKQP
-602 HHPSFSAPEGPS
+602 HHPSFSAPEGPA
-614 TLACHLPPYMN
+614 TLSCHLPPYMN

>member
-1 MSASSH
+1 
-7 VDPPQH
+7 
-13 HHLHGF
+13 
-19 STNTQLMMNL
+19 MMDL
-29 FSKGELE
+29 FGRGELG

-44 RDDIGGPGISW
+44 RDDVGVSGISW
-55 SANRLPED
+55 SANRLPD
-63 MYPASGLGLAAAY
+63 NMYPSSGLALAAAY

-99 YEVKFPMISEFGEE
+99 YEFPMISEFGEE
-113 RIVFY
+113 RIVCC
-118 SCEPIIKDTSVI
+118 SCEPITKDTSVI
-130 QSQTTNLQQR
+130 QSETTNLQQR

-154 EERLEEVIQAYEKIH
+154 EGRLEEVIQAYEKIH
-169 LEKSN
+169 LEKSSV
-174 LQRDLDKMTTLAE
+174 QRDLDKMTTLVE
-187 QHVERICSLES
+187 QHMERICGLES
-198 ALRQRETSL
+198 ALRQRESSL
-207 QKLSAQL
+207 QKLRAQL
-214 HSKDA
+214 RNKDA
-219 HQSELHASL
+219 QQSQIHASL
-228 DVPREGRGPTL
+228 DVPREGRGSL

-289 QLQEAQ
+289 QLQQAQ
-295 RQSQEM
+295 RQSEDLS
-301 APHCEHCDVEWIKK
+301 HCEHCDVEWIKK

-332 ELGRVRS
+332 ELSRVRG
-339 LAAKQSDLLR
+339 LTAKQSELLR
-349 YLSQE
+349 HVSQE
-354 PGRSLDK
+354 T
-361 VIGARTSGNRL
+361 V
-372 HFAISRP
+372 SRQP
-379 PPTSQHLS
+379 PSPQLLS
-387 PTSPQCPSLSPDRLL
+387 PTSPQRSSLSPDRLL
-402 PTPSP
+402 PSPSP
-407 PLSLCDGPASYS
+407 PHSLCDGPASYS
-419 QQPTSSRLRA
+419 HQPTSSRLRA

-435 SYSEVSDPSAMQ
+435 SYSEVSDPSAIQ
-447 RPPTCFMRDPV
+447 RPSARLMRDPV
-458 STLPKPRPLLGETQG
+458 STLPKSRPLLGE
-473 YSHNKSQLHTMLVG
+473 SQVYGQSKPQLRTSLVG

-499 GKGVGGGG
+499 ERGGGG
-507 ERGGGSSLSSSPHHR
+507 AAERGGGSSLSSSPRHC

-527 FPMPAEVHHLCRL
+527 FPLAAEVHHFCRH
-540 DNQPEPTPLV
+540 DNAPEPAPLV

-559 EDVCMFLSPADSP
+559 EDVCVYLSPAASP
-572 PRTLGAIGIVSSPPR
+572 PRTLGAIGIVASSPR
-587 EQPLYPLFPSPRKQS
+587 EQPIHPSFPSPRKQP
-602 HHPSFSAPEGPS
+602 HHPSFSAPEGPAALS
-614 TLACHLPPYMN
+614 CHLPSYMN

>member
-1 MSASSH
+1 
-7 VDPPQH
+7 
-13 HHLHGF
+13 
-19 STNTQLMMNL
+19 MMDL
-29 FSKGELE
+29 FGGELG

-44 RDDIGGPGISW
+44 RDDVGVAGISW
-55 SANRLPED
+55 SASRLPDD
-63 MYPASGLGLAAAY
+63 MYPASGLALAAAY

-113 RIVFY
+113 RTLCC
-118 SCEPIIKDTSVI
+118 SCESIIKDTSVI
-130 QSQTTNLQQR
+130 QSETTNLQQR
-140 INSLTQELQKSKER
+140 VNSLTQELQKSKER
-154 EERLEEVIQAYEKIH
+154 EERLEDVIQAYEKIH

-174 LQRDLDKMTTLAE
+174 VQRDLDKMTTLAE
-187 QHVERICSLES
+187 QHVERIRSLES
-198 ALRQRETSL
+198 ALRQREVSL

-214 HSKDA
+214 RSKDA
-219 HQSELHASL
+219 HQLQLHTSL
-228 DVPREGRGPTL
+228 DVPRGRGPTL

-253 QRLEAELEGA
+253 QRLEAELEEA

-282 RLQQEVA
+282 RLQQEVG

-295 RQSQEM
+295 TQEL
-301 APHCEHCDVEWIKK
+301 APPCEHCDVEWIKK

-332 ELGRVRS
+332 ELGRVRN

-349 YLSQE
+349 QASQE
-354 PGRSLDK
+354 PVSRSPL
-361 VIGARTSGNRL
+361 GPQR
-372 HFAISRP
+372 
-379 PPTSQHLS
+379 LS
-387 PTSPQCPSLSPDRLL
+387 PTSPQRPSLSPERLL
-402 PTPSP
+402 PSPSP
-407 PLSLCDGPASYS
+407 PISPSDGLASYS
-419 QQPTSSRLRA
+419 HRPTSSRLRA

-435 SYSEVSDPSAMQ
+435 SYSEVSDPSALQ
-447 RPPTCFMRDPV
+447 RAPARLMRDPV
-458 STLPKPRPLLGETQG
+458 STLPKPRPLLGETGG
-473 YSHNKSQLHTMLVG
+473 YGQSRPQLRTSMVG

-499 GKGVGGGG
+499 ERGGGG
-507 ERGGGSSLSSSPHHR
+507 GDRGGGSSLSSSPHHR

-527 FPMPAEVHHLCRL
+527 FPLAAEVHHFCRL
-540 DNQPEPTPLV
+540 DDPPEPTPLV
-550 TPPQSSDDE
+550 TPPQSSDDDE
-559 EDVCMFLSPADSP
+559 EWVCPSPATSP
-572 PRTLGAIGIVSSPPR
+572 PRTLGAIGIGSSSPRDQPLHPSFPSPR
-587 EQPLYPLFPSPRKQS
+587 EQPP
-602 HHPSFSAPEGPS
+602 HPSFSAPEGPA
-614 TLACHLPPYMN
+614 TLSCHLPPYMN
-625 TEHAQSWPSINL
+625 NEHAQSWPSINL

>member
-1 MSASSH
+1 MSGSSH

-13 HHLHGF
+13 HQQHHLHGF
-19 STNTQLMMNL
+19 STETYLMMDL
-29 FSKGELE
+29 FRRGELG
-36 LLGGGEGL
+36 LLGGEGL
-44 RDDIGGPGISW
+44 RDDVGIPGISW
-55 SANRLPED
+55 PAHRLPED
-63 MYPASGLGLAAAY
+63 MYPASGLALAAAY

-99 YEVKFPMISEFGEE
+99 YEFPMVSEFGEE
-113 RIVFY
+113 RILCR

-130 QSQTTNLQQR
+130 QSETTNLQQR

-174 LQRDLDKMTTLAE
+174 VQRDLDKMTTLAE
-187 QHVERICSLES
+187 QHVEQICGLES
-198 ALRQRETSL
+198 ALRQREASL

-214 HSKDA
+214 RGKDA
-219 HQSELHASL
+219 LQSQLHASL
-228 DVPREGRGPTL
+228 GVPREGRGPTL

-253 QRLEAELEGA
+253 QRLEAELDGA
-263 RHQAEG
+263 RHQAEA
-269 ACQREKELRAELQ
+269 ACQRETELRAEFQ

-289 QLQEAQ
+289 QLRGAQ
-295 RQSQEM
+295 RKDVSQ
-301 APHCEHCDVEWIKK
+301 HCEHCDVEWIKK

-332 ELGRVRS
+332 ELSRVRN
-339 LAAKQSDLLR
+339 LAVKQSDLLR
-349 YLSQE
+349 HVSQE
-354 PGRSLDK
+354 P
-361 VIGARTSGNRL
+361 A
-372 HFAISRP
+372 SRP
-379 PPTSQHLS
+379 TPAPQRLS
-387 PTSPQCPSLSPDRLL
+387 PTSPQRPSSDRLL
-402 PTPSP
+402 PTASP
-407 PLSLCDGPASYS
+407 PLSPSGGPASYS
-419 QQPTSSRLRA
+419 HQPTCSRLRA

-435 SYSEVSDPSAMQ
+435 SYSEVSDPSGIH
-447 RPPTCFMRDPV
+447 RPSAWLMRDPV
-458 STLPKPRPLLGETQG
+458 STLPKPRSLLGEKQG
-473 YSHNKSQLHTMLVG
+473 YGQSKAQLRTSLVG

-499 GKGVGGGG
+499 ERGGGGGG
-507 ERGGGSSLSSSPHHR
+507 ERGGSSLSSSPHHC

-527 FPMPAEVHHLCRL
+527 FPRASEGHHFRRLENPPDPA
-540 DNQPEPTPLV
+540 PLV

-559 EDVCMFLSPADSP
+559 EDVCTYLSPATSP
-572 PRTLGAIGIVSSPPR
+572 PRTLGVIGIGSSSPR
-587 EQPLYPLFPSPRKQS
+587 EPPLHHSFSSPRKQL
-602 HHPSFSAPEGPS
+602 HHPSFSSPEGPA
-614 TLACHLPPYMN
+614 TLSCHLPPYM
-625 TEHAQSWPSINL
+625 TSEHAQSWPSINL
-637 WMESEESAVRSCP
+637 WMESEESAARSCP